1 MSDPKRLLESAASEC
16 SAWEAD
22 LLRAGHGDAMS
33 ASAKRALLAAA
44 LGGTLA
50 ISAGATATAHA
61 ATAAKIGTGALARW
75 MLISVVMTAVAV
87 SGGALLLRTAERVAP
102 VAPVA
107 VGPRAELP
115 AVPDVQI
122 PATASAPFAKPE
134 PAPAPAP
141 STPRNP
147 AAPSGVLVVPEGPAG
162 DLEAEAALLDEAR
175 EAVAR
180 RDGAGALALLARHG
194 RTFPHPA
201 LADEAFV
208 LRAEALAVQGEGARL
223 RALALPWLATHP
235 ASPYAPRVRRAV
247 AQASPRPVEASEEA
261 AP

>member
-33 ASAKRALLAAA
+33 ASAKRALISAA

-50 ISAGATATAHA
+50 ASAGATATTHA
-61 ATAAKIGTGALARW
+61 ATAAKVGTSALARW
-75 MLISVVMTAVAV
+75 MLISVLMTAVAV
-87 SGGALLLRTAERVAP
+87 SGGVLLLRTAEPVTTVAP
-102 VAPVA
+102 AA

-115 AVPDVQI
+115 AMPDVQV
-122 PATASAPFAKPE
+122 PAAASAPLAKPE
-134 PAPAPAP
+134 PAHAP
-141 STPRNP
+141 SPPRNP
-147 AAPSGVLVVPEGPAG
+147 TAPSGVLVVPEGPAG
-162 DLEAEAALLDEAR
+162 DLAGEAALLDEAR

-180 RDGAGALALLARHG
+180 RDGAAALALLAQHG
-194 RTFPHPA
+194 RAFPRPA

-208 LRAEALAVQGEGARL
+208 LRAEALSVQGEGARL
-223 RALALPWLATHP
+223 RALALPWLASHP

-247 AQASPRPVEASEEA
+247 AQASPRPVKASEEA